1 MAGLTATGPLSGL
14 PAMVFV
20 DPNPEAPAEVV
31 SGNPGWPQP
40 GAPGYWA
47 DPVRYPGR
55 LYSVGYGENP
65 VTPDP
70 ETDLI
75 AAVTPVDVAGAPGPG
90 TPYFDAT
97 PNTHAGPW
105 PHPVI
110 DGQRPDSAAFLAAQS
125 AELHADGLDNNKP
138 GTVIGALNDQWTE
151 YYNGPV
157 DGVMLTDPGQNKHVS
172 AGWGSTDIT
181 ADPANINAT
190 TDFPQHFHRRV
201 AQGHNLPMDFLWMP
215 GGQRPLISTVHGAQ
229 SLPTGQNG
237 PYAGQDASYGYGS
250 AGAVLTMPAG
260 AYEAPAGPYQPA
272 ALSSQGLLEG
282 PLLWRWMARS
292 RSRCSASSRRRRR

>member
-1 MAGLTATGPLSGL
+1 VAGLTPTGPLSGL
-14 PAMVFV
+14 PGMVFT
-20 DPNPEAPAEVV
+20 DPDPAAPAEVT

-40 GAPGYWA
+40 GPPGYWA
-47 DPVRYPGR
+47 DPVRYPGQM
-55 LYSVGYGENP
+55 YSLGYGDHP
-65 VTPDP
+65 VVPDP

-75 AAVTPVDVAGAPGPG
+75 DSPGAVALAGSPGPG

-105 PHPVI
+105 PHPLI
-110 DGQRPDSAAFLAAQS
+110 DGQRPEGAAFLAEQS
-125 AELHADGLDNNKP
+125 AQLHADGLDNAKP
-138 GTVIGALNDQWTE
+138 GLNIAALQDDWTE

-157 DGVMLTDPGQNKHVS
+157 DGALPAQVGTDHTS

-181 ADPANINAT
+181 ANPANINAT

-215 GGQRPLISTVHGAQ
+215 GGQRPLVSTVHGMQA
-229 SLPTGQNG
+229 LPTGENG
-237 PYAGQDASYGYGS
+237 PYAGQDAAYGYGS

-272 ALSSQGLLEG
+272 ALSTQGLMEG
-282 PLLWRWMARS
+282 PLLWRSTARS
-292 RSRCSASSRRRRR
+292 RFPCSARSRKRPR

>member
-1 MAGLTATGPLSGL
+1 VAGLTPTGPLSGL
-14 PAMVFV
+14 PGMVFT
-20 DPNPEAPAEVV
+20 DPDPESFAAVLT
-31 SGNPGWPQP
+31 GDPGWPQP
-40 GAPGYWA
+40 GAPGYWEN
-47 DPVRYPGR
+47 PVRYPGQM
-55 LYSVGYGENP
+55 YSLGYGDYP

-70 ETDLI
+70 QTELMDSPVP
-75 AAVTPVDVAGAPGPG
+75 VTLAGTAGQD

-110 DGQRPDSAAFLAAQS
+110 DGQRPDSAAFLTAQS
-125 AELHADGLDNNKP
+125 AALHADGMDNNKP
-138 GTVIGALNDQWTE
+138 GTVIGALQDQWTE

-157 DGVMLTDPGQNKHVS
+157 DGALPATAGTDKSS

-181 ADPANINAT
+181 AYPANINET
-190 TDFPQHFHRRV
+190 TDFAQHFHRRV

-215 GGQRPLISTVHGAQ
+215 GGQRPLVSTVHGMQA
-229 SLPTGQNG
+229 LPMGENG

-272 ALSSQGLLEG
+272 ALSTQGLLEG
-282 PLLWRWMARS
+282 PLLWAWTARS
-292 RSRCSASSRRRRR
+292 RFPCSARSRKRRR